1 VSSQPASPGRRR
13 RGMPPRALVVFVA
26 FAVIALLASRT
37 CGSAGKPVTQQQAVE
52 IARKQ
57 IDYQA
62 DGVNVR
68 FLRRGVSE
76 HPFWAVSL
84 WTRGGG
90 GGYDRITV
98 VVVDAE
104 DGSVAQV
111 NRERPRPGDRQRGEQ
126 RQRAQVLHRYLRGL
140 TTSTPRIWRQPS
152 STCRLQ

>member
-1 VSSQPASPGRRR
+1 
-13 RGMPPRALVVFVA
+13 MPPRALIVFVA

-111 NRERPRPGDRQRGEQ
+111 NREQGRSGSG
-126 RQRAQVLHRYLRGL
+126 
-140 TTSTPRIWRQPS
+140 
-152 STCRLQ
+152 

>member
-1 VSSQPASPGRRR
+1 
-13 RGMPPRALVVFVA
+13 MPPRALVVFVA

-84 WTRGGG
+84 WTRGGEAV
-90 GGYDRITV
+90 TT
-98 VVVDAE
+98 
-104 DGSVAQV
+104 GS
-111 NRERPRPGDRQRGEQ
+111 PWSS
-126 RQRAQVLHRYLRGL
+126 
-140 TTSTPRIWRQPS
+140 STPRMAAWPR
-152 STCRLQ
+152 